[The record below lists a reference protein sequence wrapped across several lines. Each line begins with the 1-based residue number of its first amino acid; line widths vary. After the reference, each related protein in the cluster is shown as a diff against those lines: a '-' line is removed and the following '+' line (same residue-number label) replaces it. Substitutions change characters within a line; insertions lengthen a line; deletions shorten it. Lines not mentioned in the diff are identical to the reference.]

1 MKSLSSY
8 YSDTIKKNPL
18 LTHEQEIELSKR
30 TKSGDLQ
37 ARQKLIESNYGL
49 VMKIA
54 KKYLKKKDN
63 QQRNFDFEDL
73 LQESSMGL
81 IKAVDRFDPDLG
93 NRFST
98 YACWWIKQ
106 AAIEYINE
114 HGGSFKVPTY
124 SRLFNMKINNVIRE
138 EEKKTGKKPNAE
150 KIAFILN
157 ENVKKVQYTIEAN
170 KTSLSLDY
178 ENSDDENKTTL
189 KDKINDRADSLN
201 PEKCYENNELNE
213 IIRMSLKTLTPKEE
227 KIIRLRFGIG
237 ESSNNTKQFPVTDEM
252 KEYLT
257 QWSLKN
263 TSQLVKIW
271 TV

>member
-1 MKSLSSY
+1 MKTLSSY
-8 YSDTIKKNPL
+8 YSDAIKKNPL
-18 LTHEQEIELSKR
+18 LTHAQEIELSKL
-30 TKSGDLQ
+30 TKLGDLN

-63 QQRNFDFEDL
+63 QQKNFDFEDL

-81 IKAVDRFDPDLG
+81 IKAVDRFDPELG

-124 SRLFNMKINNVIRE
+124 SRLFNMKINEVIK
-138 EEKKTGKKPNAE
+138 EKEKETGKKPTAE
-150 KIAFILN
+150 EIALLLG
-157 ENVKKVQYTIEAN
+157 ENIKKVQYTIEAN
-170 KTSLSLDY
+170 KTSLSLDC
-178 ENSDDENKTTL
+178 ESKNDDNKSTL
-189 KDKINDRADSLN
+189 NDKINDREDSTD
-201 PEKCYENNELNE
+201 PEKNYENNELKE

-237 ESSNNTKQFPVTDEM
+237 ESNNNVKQFPVTEEM
-252 KEYLT
+252 REYLIE
-257 QWSLKN
+257 K
-263 TSQLVKIW
+263 
-271 TV
+271 